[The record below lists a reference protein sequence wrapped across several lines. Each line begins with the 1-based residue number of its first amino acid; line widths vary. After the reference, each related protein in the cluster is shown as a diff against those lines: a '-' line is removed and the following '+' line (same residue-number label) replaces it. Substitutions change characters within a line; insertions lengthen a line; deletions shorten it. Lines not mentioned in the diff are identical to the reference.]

1 MSDARVLLK
10 NVQCTGDEVDGL
22 DGILGESLLQE
33 FDHPLE
39 VFRRRSGQ
47 NLPRHLPADA
57 REASG
62 MGSGRRTV
70 RPRALAFR

>member
-10 NVQCTGDEVDGL
+10 NVQCIGDEVDSL
-22 DGILGESLLQE
+22 DGLFEKPLQQE
-33 FDHPLE
+33 LDQPLK

-47 NLPRHLPADA
+47 DLPRHLPADA

-62 MGSGRRTV
+62 MGSGRLTV